1 VPELS
6 PGSGFVRSVAGKRA
20 VVMSTLI
27 GGLQVD
33 EEGHLPNVAIPGE
46 MVPGMGG
53 AMGLASGAKRVNN

>member
-1 VPELS
+1 
-6 PGSGFVRSVAGKRA
+6 